1 MRKILLVPI
10 LLIALLMPVFAD
22 IPTITLSEAIESA
35 MENNTDMEKAR
46 LELQSSLRSA
56 SNISQYIPDLSLTGS
71 ATFIGSIKNQSWSNS
86 GSFSAGIS
94 MGLGTSLIGSTAV
107 NNAARMLANL
117 NYAIETSSL
126 EQSVTK
132 SYWTLVSSKKSIES
146 AQSDLEASERTLEST
161 KASYEAGM
169 ASSLDLANA
178 ELTVLRYQY
187 ALKLLE
193 DAYIISQEAFRTLT
207 GIEGDFDVTDFPEIV
222 YLSLPS
228 AEELYKEYGE
238 STNSIKMLNAS
249 VSSKEA
255 ALTLQQV
262 SNLYPSVSLALNYN
276 VGLDYNVTGTTD
288 FEKANK
294 FSDDFTARVT
304 VSVPISSYIPGS
316 SANNN
321 LKNAKDSVAI
331 SKIELNAGRK
341 ELLSSIRSLLTT
353 IEQNRSNIEICSK
366 LSDTA
371 EKTYELALESY
382 NAGLISSSELQSKM
396 DSLSSAQLDLI
407 SAKSEYIQNVYS
419 LAFMLNID
427 YESLVTLYAEK

>member
-10 LLIALLMPVFAD
+10 LLLALLMPVFAD
-22 IPTITLSEAIESA
+22 ISTITLSEAIESA

-71 ATFIGSIKNQSWSNS
+71 ATLAGSIIDKSWS
-86 GSFSAGIS
+86 GQAGFDVGIT

-107 NNAARMLANL
+107 NNATRTLANL

-132 SYWTLVSSKKSIES
+132 SYWNLVGSKKSIES

-249 VSSKEA
+249 VSSSEA
-255 ALTLQQV
+255 ALTRQQV

-276 VGLDYNVTGTTD
+276 VGGDAYYNNPMGKD
-288 FEKANK
+288 GFN
-294 FSDDFTARVT
+294 DTASATVT

-316 SANNN
+316 SANNS

>member
-10 LLIALLMPVFAD
+10 LLLALLMPVFAD
-22 IPTITLSEAIESA
+22 IPTITLSEAIDSA

-71 ATFIGSIKNQSWSNS
+71 ATFNGSIKNQSWSNS

-107 NNAARMLANL
+107 NNAARTLANL
-117 NYAIETSSL
+117 KYAIDTSSL
-126 EQSVTK
+126 EQSVTQ

-161 KASYEAGM
+161 KTSYEAGM

-178 ELTVLRYQY
+178 ELTVLHYQY

-222 YLSLPS
+222 YLSLPT

-249 VSSKEA
+249 VSSSEA

-276 VGLDYNVTGTTD
+276 VGGDAYYNNPMGKD
-288 FEKANK
+288 GFN
-294 FSDDFTARVT
+294 DTASATVT

>member
-10 LLIALLMPVFAD
+10 LLLALLMPVFAD

-71 ATFIGSIKNQSWSNS
+71 ATFNGSIKNQSWSNS

-107 NNAARMLANL
+107 NNAARTLANL
-117 NYAIETSSL
+117 KYAIETSSL
-126 EQSVTK
+126 EQSVTQ
-132 SYWTLVSSKKSIES
+132 SYWNLVGSKKSIES

-222 YLSLPS
+222 YLSLPT

-249 VSSKEA
+249 VSSSEA

-262 SNLYPSVSLALNYN
+262 SNLYPSVSLAL
-276 VGLDYNVTGTTD
+276 DYNVIGTTD
-288 FEKANK
+288 FEKDNK
-294 FSDDFTARVT
+294 FNDDFTARVT

-316 SANNN
+316 SADNN

>member
-71 ATFIGSIKNQSWSNS
+71 ATLAGSIIDKSWS
-86 GSFSAGIS
+86 GQAGFDVGIT

-107 NNAARMLANL
+107 NNATRTLANL
-117 NYAIETSSL
+117 DYAIETSSL

-187 ALKLLE
+187 TLKLLE

-249 VSSKEA
+249 VSSSEA
-255 ALTLQQV
+255 ALTRQQV

-276 VGLDYNVTGTTD
+276 VGGDTYYNNPMGKD
-288 FEKANK
+288 GFN
-294 FSDDFTARVT
+294 DTASATVT

-316 SANNN
+316 SANNS

>member
-10 LLIALLMPVFAD
+10 LLLALLMPVFAD

-71 ATFIGSIKNQSWSNS
+71 AAFNGSIKNQSWSNS

-107 NNAARMLANL
+107 NNATRMLANL

-126 EQSVTK
+126 EQSVTQ
-132 SYWTLVSSKKSIES
+132 SYWNLVGSKKSIES

-222 YLSLPS
+222 YLSLPT

-249 VSSKEA
+249 VSSSEA

-262 SNLYPSVSLALNYN
+262 SNLYPSVSLAL
-276 VGLDYNVTGTTD
+276 DYNVTGTTD
-288 FEKANK
+288 FEKANNI
-294 FSDDFTARVT
+294 SDDFTARIT

-407 SAKSEYIQNVYS
+407 SAKSEYIKNVYS

>member
-10 LLIALLMPVFAD
+10 LLLALLMPVFAD

-71 ATFIGSIKNQSWSNS
+71 AEFNGSIKNQSWSNS

-107 NNAARMLANL
+107 NNATRMLANL

-222 YLSLPS
+222 YLSLPT

-249 VSSKEA
+249 VSSSEA

-262 SNLYPSVSLALNYN
+262 SNLYPSVSLAL
-276 VGLDYNVTGTTD
+276 DYNVIGTTD
-288 FEKANK
+288 FEKDNK
-294 FSDDFTARVT
+294 FNDDFTARVT

-316 SANNN
+316 SADNN

>member
-10 LLIALLMPVFAD
+10 LILALLMTVFAD
-22 IPTITLSEAIESA
+22 IPTITLSEAIDSA

-71 ATFIGSIKNQSWSNS
+71 ATLAGSIIDKSWS
-86 GSFSAGIS
+86 GQAGFDVGIT

-107 NNAARMLANL
+107 NNATRTLANL

-132 SYWTLVSSKKSIES
+132 SYWNLVGSKKSIES

-249 VSSKEA
+249 VSFSEA
-255 ALTLQQV
+255 ALTRQQV

-276 VGLDYNVTGTTD
+276 VGGDAYYNNPMGKD
-288 FEKANK
+288 GFN
-294 FSDDFTARVT
+294 DTASATVT

-316 SANNN
+316 SANNS

-353 IEQNRSNIEICSK
+353 IEQNRSNIEICGK

>member
-10 LLIALLMPVFAD
+10 LLLALLMPVFAD

-71 ATFIGSIKNQSWSNS
+71 ATFNGSIKNQSWSNS

-107 NNAARMLANL
+107 NNAARTLANL
-117 NYAIETSSL
+117 KYAIDTSSL
-126 EQSVTK
+126 EQSVTQ

-161 KASYEAGM
+161 KTSYEAGM

-178 ELTVLRYQY
+178 ELTVLHYQY

-222 YLSLPS
+222 YLSLPT

-249 VSSKEA
+249 VSSSEA

-262 SNLYPSVSLALNYN
+262 SSLYPSVSLALNYK
-276 VGLDYNVTGTTD
+276 VDGMTD
-288 FEKANK
+288 FEKANNI
-294 FSDDFTARVT
+294 SDDFTARVT

>member
-10 LLIALLMPVFAD
+10 LLLALLMPVFAD

-107 NNAARMLANL
+107 NNATRMLANL

-262 SNLYPSVSLALNYN
+262 SNLYPSVSLAL
-276 VGLDYNVTGTTD
+276 DYNVTGTTD

-294 FSDDFTARVT
+294 FSDDFTARIT

>member
-10 LLIALLMPVFAD
+10 LLLALLMPVFAD
-22 IPTITLSEAIESA
+22 IPTITLSEAIDSA

-71 ATFIGSIKNQSWSNS
+71 ATFNGSIKNQSWSNS

-107 NNAARMLANL
+107 NNAARTLANL

-126 EQSVTK
+126 EQSVTQ
-132 SYWTLVSSKKSIES
+132 SYWNLVGSKKSIES

-161 KASYEAGM
+161 KTSYEAGM

-178 ELTVLRYQY
+178 ELTVLHYQY

-222 YLSLPS
+222 YLSLPT

-249 VSSKEA
+249 VSSSEA

-276 VGLDYNVTGTTD
+276 VGGDAYYNNPMGKD
-288 FEKANK
+288 GFN
-294 FSDDFTARVT
+294 DTASATVT

>member
-10 LLIALLMPVFAD
+10 LLLALLMPVFAD

-71 ATFIGSIKNQSWSNS
+71 AEFNGSIKNQSWRNS

-107 NNAARMLANL
+107 NNATRTLANL

-126 EQSVTK
+126 EQSVTQ
-132 SYWTLVSSKKSIES
+132 SYWNLVGSKKSIES

-249 VSSKEA
+249 VSSSEA

-262 SNLYPSVSLALNYN
+262 SNLYPSVSLAL
-276 VGLDYNVTGTTD
+276 DYNVTGTTD
-288 FEKANK
+288 FEKTNGFK
-294 FSDDFTARVT
+294 DDFTARVT

>member
-10 LLIALLMPVFAD
+10 LLLALLMPVFAD

-71 ATFIGSIKNQSWSNS
+71 ATFNGSIKNQSWSNS

-107 NNAARMLANL
+107 NNAARTLANL

-262 SNLYPSVSLALNYN
+262 SNLYPSVSLAL
-276 VGLDYNVTGTTD
+276 DYNVTGTTD

-294 FSDDFTARVT
+294 FSDDFTARIT

>member
-10 LLIALLMPVFAD
+10 LLLALLMPVFAD
-22 IPTITLSEAIESA
+22 IPTITLSEAIDSA

-71 ATFIGSIKNQSWSNS
+71 ATFNGSIKNQSWSNS

-107 NNAARMLANL
+107 NNAARTLANL

-126 EQSVTK
+126 EQSVTQ
-132 SYWTLVSSKKSIES
+132 SYWNLVGSKKSIES
-146 AQSDLEASERTLEST
+146 AQSDLDASERTLEST

-222 YLSLPS
+222 YLSLPT

-249 VSSKEA
+249 VSSSEA

-262 SNLYPSVSLALNYN
+262 SSLYPSVSLSLNYDVN
-276 VGLDYNVTGTTD
+276 GTTD
-288 FEKANK
+288 FEKANNI
-294 FSDDFTARVT
+294 SDDFTARVT

>member
-10 LLIALLMPVFAD
+10 LLLALLMPVFAD
-22 IPTITLSEAIESA
+22 IPTITLSEAIDSA

-71 ATFIGSIKNQSWSNS
+71 ATFNGSIKNQSWSNS

-107 NNAARMLANL
+107 NNAARTLANL
-117 NYAIETSSL
+117 KYAIDTSSL
-126 EQSVTK
+126 EQSVTQ

-161 KASYEAGM
+161 KTSYEAGM

-178 ELTVLRYQY
+178 ELTVLHYQY

-222 YLSLPS
+222 YLSLPT

-249 VSSKEA
+249 VSSSEA
-255 ALTLQQV
+255 ALTRQQV

-276 VGLDYNVTGTTD
+276 VGGDAYYNNPMGKD
-288 FEKANK
+288 GFN
-294 FSDDFTARVT
+294 DTASATVT

-316 SANNN
+316 SANNS

-353 IEQNRSNIEICSK
+353 IEQNRSNIEICGK

>member
-10 LLIALLMPVFAD
+10 LLLALLMPVFAD
-22 IPTITLSEAIESA
+22 IPTITLSEAIDSA

-71 ATFIGSIKNQSWSNS
+71 ATFNGSIKNQSWSNS

-107 NNAARMLANL
+107 NNAARTLANL

-126 EQSVTK
+126 EQSVTQ

-161 KASYEAGM
+161 KTSYEAGM

-178 ELTVLRYQY
+178 ELTVLHYQY

-222 YLSLPS
+222 YLSLPT

-249 VSSKEA
+249 VSSSEA

-276 VGLDYNVTGTTD
+276 VGGDAYYNNPMGKD
-288 FEKANK
+288 GFN
-294 FSDDFTARVT
+294 DTASATVT

>member
-10 LLIALLMPVFAD
+10 LLLALLMPVFAD
-22 IPTITLSEAIESA
+22 IPTITLSEAIDSA

-71 ATFIGSIKNQSWSNS
+71 VEFNGSIKNQSWRNS

-107 NNAARMLANL
+107 NNATRTLANL

-249 VSSKEA
+249 VSSSEA

-262 SNLYPSVSLALNYN
+262 SNLYPSVSLAL
-276 VGLDYNVTGTTD
+276 DYNVIGTTD
-288 FEKANK
+288 FEKANN
-294 FSDDFTARVT
+294 FSDDFTARIT

-316 SANNN
+316 SANNS

>member
-1 MRKILLVPI
+1 MRKIFLVPI
-10 LLIALLMPVFAD
+10 LLLALLMPVFAD

-71 ATFIGSIKNQSWSNS
+71 ATFNGSIKNQSWSNS

-107 NNAARMLANL
+107 NNAARTLANL
-117 NYAIETSSL
+117 KYAIDTSSL
-126 EQSVTK
+126 EQSVTQ

-222 YLSLPS
+222 YLSLPT

-249 VSSKEA
+249 VSSSEA

-262 SNLYPSVSLALNYN
+262 SSLYPSVSLALNYK
-276 VGLDYNVTGTTD
+276 VDGMTD
-288 FEKANK
+288 FEKANNI
-294 FSDDFTARVT
+294 SDDFTARVT

-407 SAKSEYIQNVYS
+407 SAKSEYIKNVYS

>member
-10 LLIALLMPVFAD
+10 LILALLMPVFAD
-22 IPTITLSEAIESA
+22 IPTITLSEAIDSA

-71 ATFIGSIKNQSWSNS
+71 ATLAGSIIDKSWS
-86 GSFSAGIS
+86 GQAGFDVGIT

-107 NNAARMLANL
+107 NNATRTLANL

-132 SYWTLVSSKKSIES
+132 SYWNLVGSKKSIES

-249 VSSKEA
+249 VSFSEA
-255 ALTLQQV
+255 ALTRQQV

-276 VGLDYNVTGTTD
+276 VGGDAYYNNPMGKD
-288 FEKANK
+288 GFN
-294 FSDDFTARVT
+294 DTASATVT

-316 SANNN
+316 SANNS

-353 IEQNRSNIEICSK
+353 IEQNRSNIEICGK

>member
-10 LLIALLMPVFAD
+10 LLLALLMPVFAD

-71 ATFIGSIKNQSWSNS
+71 ATFNGSIKNQSWSNS

-94 MGLGTSLIGSTAV
+94 MGLGTSFIGSTAV
-107 NNAARMLANL
+107 NNAARTLANL

-146 AQSDLEASERTLEST
+146 AQSDLDASERTLEST

-178 ELTVLRYQY
+178 ELTVLSYQY
-187 ALKLLE
+187 TLKLLE

-249 VSSKEA
+249 VSSSEA
-255 ALTLQQV
+255 ALTRQQV

-276 VGLDYNVTGTTD
+276 VGGDAYYNNPMGKD
-288 FEKANK
+288 GFN
-294 FSDDFTARVT
+294 DTASATVT

-316 SANNN
+316 SANNS

-353 IEQNRSNIEICSK
+353 IEQNRSNIEICGK

>member
-10 LLIALLMPVFAD
+10 LLLALLMPVFAD
-22 IPTITLSEAIESA
+22 IPTITLSEAIDSA

-71 ATFIGSIKNQSWSNS
+71 ATFNGSIKNQSWSNS

-107 NNAARMLANL
+107 NNAARTLANL

-193 DAYIISQEAFRTLT
+193 DAYIISQETFRTLT

-222 YLSLPS
+222 YLSLPT

-249 VSSKEA
+249 VSSSEA

-262 SNLYPSVSLALNYN
+262 SNLYPSVSLAL
-276 VGLDYNVTGTTD
+276 DYNVTGTTD
-288 FEKANK
+288 FEKANNI
-294 FSDDFTARVT
+294 SDDFTARIT

>member
-10 LLIALLMPVFAD
+10 LLLALLMPVFAD

-71 ATFIGSIKNQSWSNS
+71 ATLAGSIIDKSWS
-86 GSFSAGIS
+86 GQAGFDVGIT

-107 NNAARMLANL
+107 NNATRTLANL

-126 EQSVTK
+126 EQSVTQ
-132 SYWTLVSSKKSIES
+132 SYWNLVGSKKSIES

-222 YLSLPS
+222 YLSLPT

-249 VSSKEA
+249 VSSSEA

-262 SNLYPSVSLALNYN
+262 SNLYPSVSLAL
-276 VGLDYNVTGTTD
+276 DYNVTGTTD
-288 FEKANK
+288 FEKANNI
-294 FSDDFTARVT
+294 SDDFTARIT

-407 SAKSEYIQNVYS
+407 SAKSEYIKNVYS

>member
-10 LLIALLMPVFAD
+10 LLLALLMPVFAD
-22 IPTITLSEAIESA
+22 IPTITLSEAIDSA

-71 ATFIGSIKNQSWSNS
+71 ATFNGSIKNQSWSNS

-107 NNAARMLANL
+107 NNAARTLANL

-126 EQSVTK
+126 EQSVTQ
-132 SYWTLVSSKKSIES
+132 SYWNLVGSKKSIES

-178 ELTVLRYQY
+178 ELTVLHYQY

-222 YLSLPS
+222 YLSLPT

-249 VSSKEA
+249 VSSSEA

-276 VGLDYNVTGTTD
+276 VGGDAYYNNPMGKD
-288 FEKANK
+288 GFN
-294 FSDDFTARVT
+294 DTASATVT

-316 SANNN
+316 SADNN

>member
-10 LLIALLMPVFAD
+10 LLLALLMPVFAD
-22 IPTITLSEAIESA
+22 IPTITLSEAIDSA

-71 ATFIGSIKNQSWSNS
+71 ATFNGSIKNQSGSNS

-107 NNAARMLANL
+107 NNAARTLANL

-126 EQSVTK
+126 EQSVTQ

-161 KASYEAGM
+161 KTSYEAGM

-193 DAYIISQEAFRTLT
+193 DAYIISQETFRTLT

-222 YLSLPS
+222 YLSLPT

-249 VSSKEA
+249 VSSSEA

-262 SNLYPSVSLALNYN
+262 SNLYPSVSLAL
-276 VGLDYNVTGTTD
+276 DYNVTGTTD
-288 FEKANK
+288 FEKANNI
-294 FSDDFTARVT
+294 SDDFTARIT

>member
-10 LLIALLMPVFAD
+10 LILALLMPVFAD
-22 IPTITLSEAIESA
+22 IPTITLSEAIDSA

-71 ATFIGSIKNQSWSNS
+71 ATLAGSIIDKSWS
-86 GSFSAGIS
+86 GQAGFDVGIT

-107 NNAARMLANL
+107 NNATRTLANL

-132 SYWTLVSSKKSIES
+132 SYWNLVGSKKSIES

-207 GIEGDFDVTDFPEIV
+207 GIEGDFDVTYFPEIV

-249 VSSKEA
+249 VSFSEA
-255 ALTLQQV
+255 ALTRQQV

-276 VGLDYNVTGTTD
+276 VGGDAYYNNPMGKD
-288 FEKANK
+288 GFN
-294 FSDDFTARVT
+294 DTASATVT

-316 SANNN
+316 SANNS

-353 IEQNRSNIEICSK
+353 IEQNRSNIEICGK

>member
-10 LLIALLMPVFAD
+10 LLLALLMPVFAD

-71 ATFIGSIKNQSWSNS
+71 ATFNGSIKNQSWSNS

-107 NNAARMLANL
+107 NNATRMLANL

-126 EQSVTK
+126 EQSVTQ
-132 SYWTLVSSKKSIES
+132 SYWNLVGSKKSIES

-222 YLSLPS
+222 YLSLPT

-249 VSSKEA
+249 VSSSEA

-262 SNLYPSVSLALNYN
+262 SNLYPSVSLAL
-276 VGLDYNVTGTTD
+276 DYNVTGTTD
-288 FEKANK
+288 FEKANNI
-294 FSDDFTARVT
+294 SDDFTARIT

>member
-10 LLIALLMPVFAD
+10 LLLALLMPVFAD

-71 ATFIGSIKNQSWSNS
+71 ATFNGSIKNQSWSNS

-107 NNAARMLANL
+107 NNAARTLANL
-117 NYAIETSSL
+117 KYAIETSSL
-126 EQSVTK
+126 EQSVTQ
-132 SYWTLVSSKKSIES
+132 SYWNLVGSKKSIES

-222 YLSLPS
+222 YLSLPT

-249 VSSKEA
+249 VSSSEA

-262 SNLYPSVSLALNYN
+262 SNLYPSVSLAL
-276 VGLDYNVTGTTD
+276 DYNVIGTTD
-288 FEKANK
+288 FEKDNK
-294 FSDDFTARVT
+294 FNDDFTARVT

-316 SANNN
+316 SADNN

-407 SAKSEYIQNVYS
+407 SAKSEYIKNVYS

>member
-10 LLIALLMPVFAD
+10 LLLALLMPVFAD

-107 NNAARMLANL
+107 NNATRMLANL

-222 YLSLPS
+222 YLSLPT

-262 SNLYPSVSLALNYN
+262 SSLYPSVSLAL
-276 VGLDYNVTGTTD
+276 DYNVIGTTD
-288 FEKANK
+288 FEKANG
-294 FSDDFTARVT
+294 FEDDFTARVT

>member
-10 LLIALLMPVFAD
+10 LILALLMPVFAD
-22 IPTITLSEAIESA
+22 IPTITLSEAIDSA

-71 ATFIGSIKNQSWSNS
+71 ATLAGSIIDKSWS
-86 GSFSAGIS
+86 GQAGFDVGIT

-107 NNAARMLANL
+107 NNATRTLANL

-132 SYWTLVSSKKSIES
+132 SYWNLVGSKKSIES

-249 VSSKEA
+249 VSSSEA
-255 ALTLQQV
+255 ALTRQQV

-276 VGLDYNVTGTTD
+276 VGGDAYYNNPMGKD
-288 FEKANK
+288 GFN
-294 FSDDFTARVT
+294 DTASATVT

-316 SANNN
+316 SANNS

-353 IEQNRSNIEICSK
+353 IEQNRSNIEICGK

>member
-10 LLIALLMPVFAD
+10 LILALLMPVFAD
-22 IPTITLSEAIESA
+22 IPTITLSEAIDSA

-71 ATFIGSIKNQSWSNS
+71 ATFNGSIKNQSWSNS

-107 NNAARMLANL
+107 NNAARTLANL
-117 NYAIETSSL
+117 KYAIDTSSL
-126 EQSVTK
+126 EQSVTQ

-249 VSSKEA
+249 VSSSEA
-255 ALTLQQV
+255 ALTRQQV

-276 VGLDYNVTGTTD
+276 VGGDAYYNNPMGKD
-288 FEKANK
+288 GFN
-294 FSDDFTARVT
+294 DTASATVT

-316 SANNN
+316 SANNS

>member
-10 LLIALLMPVFAD
+10 LLLALLMPVFAD

-107 NNAARMLANL
+107 NNATRMLANL

-262 SNLYPSVSLALNYN
+262 SNLYPSVSLAL
-276 VGLDYNVTGTTD
+276 DYNVTGTTD

>member
-1 MRKILLVPI
+1 MSKILLVHI
-10 LLIALLMPVFAD
+10 LLLALLMPVFAD

-71 ATFIGSIKNQSWSNS
+71 ATFNGSIKNQSWSNS

-94 MGLGTSLIGSTAV
+94 MGLGTSFIGSTAV
-107 NNAARMLANL
+107 NNAARTLANL

-146 AQSDLEASERTLEST
+146 AQSDLDASERTLEST

-178 ELTVLRYQY
+178 ELTVLSYQY
-187 ALKLLE
+187 TLKLLE

-249 VSSKEA
+249 VSSSEA
-255 ALTLQQV
+255 ALTRQQV

-276 VGLDYNVTGTTD
+276 VGGDAYYNNPMGKD
-288 FEKANK
+288 GFN
-294 FSDDFTARVT
+294 DTASATVT

-316 SANNN
+316 SANNS

-353 IEQNRSNIEICSK
+353 IEQNRSNIEICGK

>member
-10 LLIALLMPVFAD
+10 LLLALLMPVFAD
-22 IPTITLSEAIESA
+22 ISTITLSEAIESA

-107 NNAARMLANL
+107 NNATRMLENL
-117 NYAIETSSL
+117 NYAIKTSSL

-169 ASSLDLANA
+169 TSSLDLANA

-187 ALKLLE
+187 DLKLLE

-249 VSSKEA
+249 VSSSEA

-262 SNLYPSVSLALNYN
+262 SNLYPSVSLA
-276 VGLDYNVTGTTD
+276 LDYNVTGTTD

>member
-10 LLIALLMPVFAD
+10 LLLALLMPVFAD
-22 IPTITLSEAIESA
+22 IPTITLSEAIDSA

-71 ATFIGSIKNQSWSNS
+71 ATLAGSIIDKSWS
-86 GSFSAGIS
+86 GQAGFDVGIT

-107 NNAARMLANL
+107 NNATRTLANL

-249 VSSKEA
+249 VSSSEA
-255 ALTLQQV
+255 ALTRQQV

-276 VGLDYNVTGTTD
+276 VGGDAYYNNPMGKD
-288 FEKANK
+288 GFN
-294 FSDDFTARVT
+294 DTASATVT

-316 SANNN
+316 SANNS

>member
-22 IPTITLSEAIESA
+22 IPTITLSEAIDSA

-71 ATFIGSIKNQSWSNS
+71 ATFNGSIKNQSWSNS

-107 NNAARMLANL
+107 NNATRMLANL

-126 EQSVTK
+126 EQSVTQ
-132 SYWTLVSSKKSIES
+132 SYWNLVGSKKSIES

-222 YLSLPS
+222 YLSLPT

-249 VSSKEA
+249 VSSSEA

-262 SNLYPSVSLALNYN
+262 SNLYPSVSLAL
-276 VGLDYNVTGTTD
+276 DYNVIGTTD
-288 FEKANK
+288 FEKDNK
-294 FSDDFTARVT
+294 FNDDFTARVT

-316 SANNN
+316 SADNN